1 MTTPK
6 PTYEQIARRVYADES
21 GETELT
27 GQEAKIVAAGWAGE
41 YYCPALYRW
50 VCDDRG
56 YRAAL
61 IADARALWD
70 DLGLHVEDWPHAGQP
85 WPSIAAVAALT
96 RYLQTTADIR
106 D

>member
-1 MTTPK
+1 MTT

-21 GETELT
+21 CETELT

-50 VCDDRG
+50 VSSGRG
-56 YRAAL
+56 HRAEL
-61 IADARALWD
+61 MADARTLWD
-70 DLGLHVEDWPHAGQP
+70 DLSLHVTDWPHAGQP

-96 RYLQTTADIR
+96 HYLQTSSDIG